1 MRYTTLS
8 AVLLIG
14 TLAGTSPLRGQRIK
28 LGTLAPHGT
37 SFHESLL
44 GMRDALRS
52 CPDGGLRMTVY
63 PGGVLGSEAAH
74 VQKMRIGQINAA
86 LLTAAGLGEIDPA
99 VNALQLMPMVFRSLE
114 EVDYVRSRI
123 APDLE
128 ARLRDR
134 GFHVLFW
141 GDAGWVRFFTTE
153 PALRPDDFRRLRI
166 YVAAGSA
173 DQIDLMRNAGYQP
186 VPLELSDALTGLR
199 TGIVDAVPTLPIH
212 ALAAQFFTAANH
224 MLELNWVPLA
234 GAMVIRTNVWDRMS
248 RGSRDCLQTAARNAG
263 QEIQEQGRRENDEA
277 VVAMQDKHGLIVH
290 PVDSTLE
297 EEWRRA
303 ASEYW
308 SEVRGSLVPEDVF
321 DRVMGLSEEFRVTH
335 RSDKR

>member
-8 AVLLIG
+8 TVLLIG
-14 TLAGTSPLRGQRIK
+14 TLAGTSPLGGQRIK
-28 LGTLAPHGT
+28 LGTLAPNGT

-52 CPDGGLRMTVY
+52 CSDGGLRMTVY

-123 APDLE
+123 ASDLE

-153 PALRPDDFRRLRI
+153 PALLPDDFRRLRI
-166 YVAAGSA
+166 YVTAGNS

-224 MLELNWVPLA
+224 MLELKWVPLA
-234 GAMVIRTNVWDRMS
+234 GAMVIRTNVWDGMS
-248 RGSRDCLQTAARNAG
+248 RDSRDCLQTAARNAG

-321 DRVMGLSEEFRVTH
+321 DRVMGLLEEFRATH
-335 RSDKR
+335 PSGKH